1 MRSSSF
7 KTTRIHTYPSMS
19 FLLYILAAHIASIP
33 MYKSGMLFAAC
44 GSLLLLLKLQ
54 KIIPQAAR
62 ELVKKAKI
70 RTTLDTPAD
79 QLITRT
85 DKHRK
90 EKPKM

>member
-33 MYKSGMLFAAC
+33 MYKSGMLFAC
-44 GSLLLLLKLQ
+44 GLLLLLKLL
-54 KIIPQAAR
+54 KIIPQADR